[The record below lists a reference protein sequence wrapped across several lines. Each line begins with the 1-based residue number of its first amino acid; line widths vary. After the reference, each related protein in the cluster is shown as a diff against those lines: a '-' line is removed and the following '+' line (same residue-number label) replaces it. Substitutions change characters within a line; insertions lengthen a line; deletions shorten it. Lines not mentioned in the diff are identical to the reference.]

1 MIILSVNAG
10 SSSLKFTGF
19 KMPSEEVIVSGLFE
33 RIGIA
38 GSCYTIKLNGE
49 KIKKERDLPN
59 HEEAVKIL
67 IDELLLNGVIKSL
80 DEIEGVG
87 HRLVHGGEK
96 YADSVVIDD
105 DVISTVTELIPLA
118 PLHNP
123 ANLIGVETFKK
134 LLPNVKNVA
143 VFDTAFHQSMEK
155 SAYIYPV
162 PYEWYSEYG
171 VRKYGFHGTSHK
183 YINAKI
189 SEVLK
194 RKDLKV
200 ISCHLGNGGSITAI
214 DSGKVVDTTMG
225 FTPNAGLVMGT
236 RAGDIDASMIP
247 YVISKSKKSLDE
259 VMNDLNKKSGL
270 LGISGVSS
278 DSRDIES
285 GVNEGDVRCVLAEEI
300 YENKIVSYI
309 ASYYCLLGGA
319 DVICFAGGVGENGI
333 TARKNIISK
342 LAPLGVKL
350 DEEANNVRGV
360 VTKISSD
367 DSSVL
372 CYLIPT
378 DEELMIARDTY
389 NLICGN
395 K

>member
-1 MIILSVNAG
+1 MIILSVNAE

-19 KMPSEEVIVSGLFE
+19 KMPEEEVIVSGLFE

-96 YADSVVIDD
+96 YANSVIIDD

-134 LLPNVKNVA
+134 LLPNVLNVA
-143 VFDTAFHQSMEK
+143 VFDTAFHQTMDK

-183 YINAKI
+183 YINDKI
-189 SEVLK
+189 SEILN
-194 RKDLKV
+194 RRDLKV

-214 DSGKVVDTTMG
+214 DSGRVVDTTMG

-236 RAGDIDASMIP
+236 RSGDIDASFIP

-259 VMNDLNKKSGL
+259 VISDLNKKSGL

-278 DSRDIES
+278 DSRDIEA

-333 TARKNIISK
+333 TVRRNIINK

-350 DEEANNVRGV
+350 DADANNVRGV

-367 DSSVL
+367 ESKVL

-389 NLICGN
+389 NLICG

>member
-19 KMPSEEVIVSGLFE
+19 KMPEEEVIVSGLFE

-96 YADSVVIDD
+96 YANSVIIDD

-134 LLPNVKNVA
+134 LLPNVLNVA
-143 VFDTAFHQSMEK
+143 VFDTAFHQTMDK

-183 YINAKI
+183 YINDKI
-189 SEVLK
+189 SEILN
-194 RKDLKV
+194 RRDLKV

-214 DSGKVVDTTMG
+214 DSGRVVDTTMG

-236 RAGDIDASMIP
+236 RSGDIDASFIP

-259 VMNDLNKKSGL
+259 VISDLNKKSGL

-278 DSRDIES
+278 DSRDIEA

-333 TARKNIISK
+333 TVRRNIINK

-350 DEEANNVRGV
+350 DADANNVRGV

-367 DSSVL
+367 ESKVL

-389 NLICGN
+389 NLICG

>member
-19 KMPSEEVIVSGLFE
+19 KMPEEEVIVSGLFE

-96 YADSVVIDD
+96 YANSVIIDD

-134 LLPNVKNVA
+134 LLPNVLNVA
-143 VFDTAFHQSMEK
+143 VFDTAFHQTMDK

-183 YINAKI
+183 YINDKI
-189 SEVLK
+189 SEILN
-194 RKDLKV
+194 RRDLKV

-214 DSGKVVDTTMG
+214 DSGRVVDTTMG

-236 RAGDIDASMIP
+236 RSGDIDASFIP

-259 VMNDLNKKSGL
+259 VISDLNKKSGL

-278 DSRDIES
+278 DSRDIEA
-285 GVNEGDVRCVLAEEI
+285 GVNEGNVRCVLAEEI

-333 TARKNIISK
+333 TVRRNIINK

-350 DEEANNVRGV
+350 DADANNVRGV

-367 DSSVL
+367 ESKVL

-389 NLICGN
+389 NLICG

>member
-19 KMPSEEVIVSGLFE
+19 KMPEEEVIVSGLFE

-49 KIKKERDLPN
+49 KIKKERDLSN

-96 YADSVVIDD
+96 YANSVIIDD

-134 LLPNVKNVA
+134 LLPNVLNVA
-143 VFDTAFHQSMEK
+143 VFDTAFHQTMDK

-183 YINAKI
+183 YINDKI
-189 SEVLK
+189 SEILN

-214 DSGKVVDTTMG
+214 DSGRVVDTTMG

-236 RAGDIDASMIP
+236 RSGDIDASFIP

-259 VMNDLNKKSGL
+259 VISDLNKKSGL

-278 DSRDIES
+278 DSRDIEA

-333 TARKNIISK
+333 TVRRNIINK

-350 DEEANNVRGV
+350 DADANNVRGV

-367 DSSVL
+367 ESKVL

-389 NLICGN
+389 NLICG

>member
-19 KMPSEEVIVSGLFE
+19 KMPEEEVIVSGLFE

-96 YADSVVIDD
+96 YANSVIIDD

-134 LLPNVKNVA
+134 LLPNVLNVA
-143 VFDTAFHQSMEK
+143 VFDTAFHQTMDK

-183 YINAKI
+183 YINDKI
-189 SEVLK
+189 SEILN

-214 DSGKVVDTTMG
+214 DSGRVVDTTMG

-236 RAGDIDASMIP
+236 RSGDIDASFIP

-259 VMNDLNKKSGL
+259 VISDLNKKSGL

-278 DSRDIES
+278 DSRDIEA

-333 TARKNIISK
+333 TVRRNIINK

-350 DEEANNVRGV
+350 DDDANNVRGV

-367 DSSVL
+367 ESKVL

-389 NLICGN
+389 NLICG

>member
-19 KMPSEEVIVSGLFE
+19 KMPEEEVIVSGLFE

-96 YADSVVIDD
+96 YANSVIIDD
-105 DVISTVTELIPLA
+105 DVINTVTELIPLA

-134 LLPNVKNVA
+134 LLPNVLNVA
-143 VFDTAFHQSMEK
+143 VFDTAFHQTMDK

-183 YINAKI
+183 YINNKI
-189 SEVLK
+189 SEILN

-214 DSGKVVDTTMG
+214 DSGRVVDTTMG

-236 RAGDIDASMIP
+236 RSGDIDASFIP

-259 VMNDLNKKSGL
+259 VISDLNKKSGL

-278 DSRDIES
+278 DSRDIEA

-333 TARKNIISK
+333 TVRRNIINK

-350 DEEANNVRGV
+350 DADANNVRGV

-367 DSSVL
+367 ESKVL

-389 NLICGN
+389 NLICG

>member
-1 MIILSVNAG
+1 M
-10 SSSLKFTGF
+10 
-19 KMPSEEVIVSGLFE
+19 
-33 RIGIA
+33 
-38 GSCYTIKLNGE
+38 
-49 KIKKERDLPN
+49 
-59 HEEAVKIL
+59 
-67 IDELLLNGVIKSL
+67 
-80 DEIEGVG
+80 
-87 HRLVHGGEK
+87 
-96 YADSVVIDD
+96 
-105 DVISTVTELIPLA
+105 A

-134 LLPNVKNVA
+134 LLPNVLNVA
-143 VFDTAFHQSMEK
+143 VFDTAFHQTMDK

-183 YINAKI
+183 YINDKI
-189 SEVLK
+189 SEILN

-214 DSGKVVDTTMG
+214 DSGRVVDTTMG

-236 RAGDIDASMIP
+236 RSGDIDASFIP

-259 VMNDLNKKSGL
+259 VISDLNKKSGL

-278 DSRDIES
+278 DSRDIEA

-333 TARKNIISK
+333 TVRRNIINK

-350 DEEANNVRGV
+350 DADANNVRGV

-367 DSSVL
+367 ESKVL

-389 NLICGN
+389 NLICG

>member
-19 KMPSEEVIVSGLFE
+19 KMPEEEVIVSGLFE

-96 YADSVVIDD
+96 YANSVIIDD

-134 LLPNVKNVA
+134 LLPNVLNVA
-143 VFDTAFHQSMEK
+143 VFDTAFHQTMDK

-183 YINAKI
+183 YINDKI
-189 SEVLK
+189 SEILN
-194 RKDLKV
+194 RRDLKV

-236 RAGDIDASMIP
+236 RSGDIDASFIP

-259 VMNDLNKKSGL
+259 VISDLNKKSGL

-278 DSRDIES
+278 DSRDIEA

-333 TARKNIISK
+333 TVRRNIINK

-350 DEEANNVRGV
+350 DDDANNVRGV

-367 DSSVL
+367 ESKVL

-389 NLICGN
+389 NLICG

>member
-19 KMPSEEVIVSGLFE
+19 KMPEEEVIVSGLFE

-96 YADSVVIDD
+96 YANSVIIDD
-105 DVISTVTELIPLA
+105 DVISSVTELIPLA

-134 LLPNVKNVA
+134 LLPNVLNVA
-143 VFDTAFHQSMEK
+143 VFDTAFHQTMDK

-183 YINAKI
+183 YINDKI
-189 SEVLK
+189 SEILN

-214 DSGKVVDTTMG
+214 DSGRVVDTTMG

-236 RAGDIDASMIP
+236 RSGDIDASFIP

-259 VMNDLNKKSGL
+259 VISDLNKKSGL

-278 DSRDIES
+278 DSRDIEA

-333 TARKNIISK
+333 TVRRNIINK

-350 DEEANNVRGV
+350 DADANNVRGV

-367 DSSVL
+367 ESKVL

-389 NLICGN
+389 NLICG

>member
-19 KMPSEEVIVSGLFE
+19 KMPEEEVIVSGLFE

-96 YADSVVIDD
+96 YANSVIIDD
-105 DVISTVTELIPLA
+105 DVINTVTELIPLA

-134 LLPNVKNVA
+134 LLPNVLNVA
-143 VFDTAFHQSMEK
+143 VFDTAFHQTMDK

-183 YINAKI
+183 YINDKI
-189 SEVLK
+189 SEILN

-214 DSGKVVDTTMG
+214 DSGRVVDTTMG

-236 RAGDIDASMIP
+236 RSGDIDASFIP

-259 VMNDLNKKSGL
+259 VISDLNKKSGL

-278 DSRDIES
+278 DSRDIEA

-333 TARKNIISK
+333 TVRRNIINK

-350 DEEANNVRGV
+350 DADANNVRGV

-367 DSSVL
+367 ESKVL

-389 NLICGN
+389 NLICG

>member
-19 KMPSEEVIVSGLFE
+19 KMPEEEVIVSGLFE

-96 YADSVVIDD
+96 YANSVIIDD

-134 LLPNVKNVA
+134 LLPNVLNVA
-143 VFDTAFHQSMEK
+143 VFDTAFHQTMDK

-183 YINAKI
+183 YINDKI
-189 SEVLK
+189 SEILN

-214 DSGKVVDTTMG
+214 DSGRVVDTTMG

-236 RAGDIDASMIP
+236 RSGDIDASFIP

-259 VMNDLNKKSGL
+259 VISDLNKKSGL

-278 DSRDIES
+278 DSRDIET

-333 TARKNIISK
+333 TVRRNIINK

-350 DEEANNVRGV
+350 DADANNVRGV

-367 DSSVL
+367 ESEIL

-389 NLICGN
+389 NLICG

>member
-19 KMPSEEVIVSGLFE
+19 KMPEEEVIVSGLFE

-96 YADSVVIDD
+96 YANSVIIDD

-134 LLPNVKNVA
+134 LLPNVLNVA
-143 VFDTAFHQSMEK
+143 VFDTAFHQTMDK

-183 YINAKI
+183 YINDKI
-189 SEVLK
+189 SEILN

-214 DSGKVVDTTMG
+214 DSGRVVDTTMG

-236 RAGDIDASMIP
+236 RSGDIDASFIP

-259 VMNDLNKKSGL
+259 VISDLNKKSGL

-278 DSRDIES
+278 DSRDIEA

-333 TARKNIISK
+333 TVRRNIINK

-350 DEEANNVRGV
+350 DADANNVRGM

-367 DSSVL
+367 ESKVL

-389 NLICGN
+389 NLICG

>member
-19 KMPSEEVIVSGLFE
+19 KMPEEEVIVSGLFE

-96 YADSVVIDD
+96 YANSVIIDD

-134 LLPNVKNVA
+134 LLPNVLNVA
-143 VFDTAFHQSMEK
+143 VFDTAFHQTMDK

-183 YINAKI
+183 YINDKI
-189 SEVLK
+189 SEILN

-214 DSGKVVDTTMG
+214 DSGRVVDTTMG

-236 RAGDIDASMIP
+236 RSGDIDASFIP

-259 VMNDLNKKSGL
+259 VISDLNKKSGL

-278 DSRDIES
+278 DSRDIEA

-333 TARKNIISK
+333 TVRRNIINK

-350 DEEANNVRGV
+350 DADANNVRGV

-367 DSSVL
+367 ESKVL

-389 NLICGN
+389 NLICG

>member
-19 KMPSEEVIVSGLFE
+19 KMPEEEVIVSGLFE

-96 YADSVVIDD
+96 YANSVIIDD

-134 LLPNVKNVA
+134 LLPNVLNVA
-143 VFDTAFHQSMEK
+143 VFDTAFHQTMDK

-183 YINAKI
+183 YINDKI
-189 SEVLK
+189 SEILN

-214 DSGKVVDTTMG
+214 DSGRVVDTTMG

-236 RAGDIDASMIP
+236 RSGDIDASFIP
-247 YVISKSKKSLDE
+247 YVVSKSKKSLDE
-259 VMNDLNKKSGL
+259 VISDLNKKSGL

-278 DSRDIES
+278 DSRDIEA

-333 TARKNIISK
+333 TVRRNIINK

-350 DEEANNVRGV
+350 DADANNVRGV

-367 DSSVL
+367 ESKVL

-389 NLICGN
+389 NLICG

>member
-19 KMPSEEVIVSGLFE
+19 KMPEEEVIVSGLFE

-38 GSCYTIKLNGE
+38 GSCYTIKLNGK

-96 YADSVVIDD
+96 YANSVIIDD

-134 LLPNVKNVA
+134 LLPNVLNVA
-143 VFDTAFHQSMEK
+143 VFDTAFHQTMDK

-183 YINAKI
+183 YINDKI
-189 SEVLK
+189 SEILN

-214 DSGKVVDTTMG
+214 DSGRVVDTTMG

-236 RAGDIDASMIP
+236 RSGDIDASFIP

-259 VMNDLNKKSGL
+259 VISDLNKKSGL

-278 DSRDIES
+278 DSRDIET

-333 TARKNIISK
+333 TVRRNIINK

-350 DEEANNVRGV
+350 DADANNVRGV

-367 DSSVL
+367 ESKVL

-389 NLICGN
+389 NLICG

>member
-19 KMPSEEVIVSGLFE
+19 KMPEEEVIVSGLFE

-96 YADSVVIDD
+96 YANSVIIDD

-134 LLPNVKNVA
+134 LLPNVLNVA
-143 VFDTAFHQSMEK
+143 VFDTAFHQTMDK

-183 YINAKI
+183 YINDKI
-189 SEVLK
+189 SEILN

-214 DSGKVVDTTMG
+214 DSGRVVDTTMG

-236 RAGDIDASMIP
+236 RSGDIDASFIP

-259 VMNDLNKKSGL
+259 VISDLNKKSGL

-278 DSRDIES
+278 DSRDIET

-333 TARKNIISK
+333 TVRRNIINK

-350 DEEANNVRGV
+350 DADANNVRGV

-367 DSSVL
+367 ESKVL

-389 NLICGN
+389 NLICG

>member
-19 KMPSEEVIVSGLFE
+19 KMPEEEVIVSGLFE

-96 YADSVVIDD
+96 YANSVIIDD
-105 DVISTVTELIPLA
+105 DVISTVTELTPLA

-134 LLPNVKNVA
+134 LLPNVLNVA
-143 VFDTAFHQSMEK
+143 VFDTAFHQTMDK

-183 YINAKI
+183 YINDKI
-189 SEVLK
+189 SEILN

-214 DSGKVVDTTMG
+214 DSGRVVDTTMG

-236 RAGDIDASMIP
+236 RSGDIDASFIP

-259 VMNDLNKKSGL
+259 VISDLNKKSGL

-278 DSRDIES
+278 DSRDIEA

-333 TARKNIISK
+333 TVRRNIINK

-350 DEEANNVRGV
+350 DADANNVRGV

-367 DSSVL
+367 ESKVL

-389 NLICGN
+389 NLICG

>member
-19 KMPSEEVIVSGLFE
+19 KMPEEEVIVSGLFE

-96 YADSVVIDD
+96 YANSVIIDD

-134 LLPNVKNVA
+134 LLPNVLNVA
-143 VFDTAFHQSMEK
+143 VFDTAFHQTMDK

-183 YINAKI
+183 YINDKI
-189 SEVLK
+189 SEILN
-194 RKDLKV
+194 RRDLKV

-214 DSGKVVDTTMG
+214 DSGRVVDTTMG

-236 RAGDIDASMIP
+236 RSGDIDASFIP

-259 VMNDLNKKSGL
+259 VISDLNKKSGL

-278 DSRDIES
+278 DSRDIET

-309 ASYYCLLGGA
+309 ASYCCLLGGA
-319 DVICFAGGVGENGI
+319 DVICFAGGVGENAI
-333 TARKNIISK
+333 TERRNIINK

-350 DEEANNVRGV
+350 DADANNVRGV

-367 DSSVL
+367 ESKVL

-389 NLICGN
+389 NLICG

>member
-19 KMPSEEVIVSGLFE
+19 KMPEEEVIVSGLFE

-38 GSCYTIKLNGE
+38 GSCDKIKLNGE

-96 YADSVVIDD
+96 YANSVIIDD

-134 LLPNVKNVA
+134 LLPNVLNVA
-143 VFDTAFHQSMEK
+143 VFDTAFHQTMDK

-183 YINAKI
+183 YINDKI
-189 SEVLK
+189 SEILN

-214 DSGKVVDTTMG
+214 DSGRVVDTTMG

-236 RAGDIDASMIP
+236 RSGDIDASFIP

-259 VMNDLNKKSGL
+259 VISDLNKKSGL

-278 DSRDIES
+278 DSRDIEA

-333 TARKNIISK
+333 TVRRNIINK

-350 DEEANNVRGV
+350 DADANNVRGV

-367 DSSVL
+367 ESKVL

-389 NLICGN
+389 NLICG

>member
-19 KMPSEEVIVSGLFE
+19 KMPEEEVIVSGLFE

-96 YADSVVIDD
+96 YANSVIIDD
-105 DVISTVTELIPLA
+105 DVINTVTELIPLA

-134 LLPNVKNVA
+134 LLPNVLNVA
-143 VFDTAFHQSMEK
+143 VFDTAFHQTMDK

-183 YINAKI
+183 YINDKI
-189 SEVLK
+189 SEILN

-236 RAGDIDASMIP
+236 RSGDIDASFIP

-259 VMNDLNKKSGL
+259 VISDLNKKSGL

-278 DSRDIES
+278 DSRDIET

-333 TARKNIISK
+333 TVRRNIINK

-350 DEEANNVRGV
+350 DADANNVRGV

-367 DSSVL
+367 ESKVL

-389 NLICGN
+389 NLICG

>member
-19 KMPSEEVIVSGLFE
+19 KMPEEEVIVSGLFE

-96 YADSVVIDD
+96 YANSVIIDD

-134 LLPNVKNVA
+134 LLPNVLNVA
-143 VFDTAFHQSMEK
+143 VFDTAFHQTMDK

-183 YINAKI
+183 YINDKI
-189 SEVLK
+189 SEILN

-214 DSGKVVDTTMG
+214 DSGRVVDTTMG

-236 RAGDIDASMIP
+236 RSGDIDASFIP

-259 VMNDLNKKSGL
+259 VISDLNKKSGL

-278 DSRDIES
+278 DSRDIET

-333 TARKNIISK
+333 TVRRNIINK

-350 DEEANNVRGV
+350 DDDANNVRGV

-367 DSSVL
+367 ESKVL

-389 NLICGN
+389 NLICG

>member
-1 MIILSVNAG
+1 MNVLVINCG

-19 KMPSEEVIVSGLFE
+19 KMPEEEVIVSGLFE

-96 YADSVVIDD
+96 YANSVIIDD

-134 LLPNVKNVA
+134 LLPNVLNVA
-143 VFDTAFHQSMEK
+143 VFDTAFHQTMDK

-183 YINAKI
+183 YINDKI
-189 SEVLK
+189 SEILN

-214 DSGKVVDTTMG
+214 DSGRVVDTTMG

-236 RAGDIDASMIP
+236 RSGDIDASFIP

-259 VMNDLNKKSGL
+259 VISDLNKKSGL

-278 DSRDIES
+278 DSRDIEA

-333 TARKNIISK
+333 TVRRNIINK

-350 DEEANNVRGV
+350 DADANNVRGV

-367 DSSVL
+367 ESKVL

-389 NLICGN
+389 NLICG

>member
-19 KMPSEEVIVSGLFE
+19 KMPEEEVIVSGLFE

-96 YADSVVIDD
+96 YANSVIIDD

-134 LLPNVKNVA
+134 LLPNVLNVA
-143 VFDTAFHQSMEK
+143 VFDTAFHQTMDK

-183 YINAKI
+183 YINDKI
-189 SEVLK
+189 SEILN
-194 RKDLKV
+194 RRDLKV

-214 DSGKVVDTTMG
+214 DSGRVVDTTMG

-236 RAGDIDASMIP
+236 RSGDIDASFIP

-259 VMNDLNKKSGL
+259 VISDLNKKSGL

-278 DSRDIES
+278 DSRDIEA

-333 TARKNIISK
+333 TVRRNIINK

-350 DEEANNVRGV
+350 DDDANNVRGV

-367 DSSVL
+367 ESKVL

-389 NLICGN
+389 NLICG

>member
-19 KMPSEEVIVSGLFE
+19 KMPEEEVIVSGLFE

-96 YADSVVIDD
+96 YANSLIIDD

-134 LLPNVKNVA
+134 LLPNVLNVA
-143 VFDTAFHQSMEK
+143 VFDTAFHQTMDK

-183 YINAKI
+183 YINDKI
-189 SEVLK
+189 SEILN
-194 RKDLKV
+194 RRDLKV

-214 DSGKVVDTTMG
+214 DSGRVVDTTMG

-236 RAGDIDASMIP
+236 RSGDIDASFIP

-259 VMNDLNKKSGL
+259 VISEIKKKSGL

-278 DSRDIES
+278 DSRDIEA

-333 TARKNIISK
+333 TVRRNIINK

-350 DEEANNVRGV
+350 DDDANNVRGV

-367 DSSVL
+367 ESKVL

-389 NLICGN
+389 NLICG

>member
-19 KMPSEEVIVSGLFE
+19 KMPEEEVIVSGLFE

-96 YADSVVIDD
+96 YANSVIIDD
-105 DVISTVTELIPLA
+105 DVINTVTELIPLA

-134 LLPNVKNVA
+134 LLPNVLNVA
-143 VFDTAFHQSMEK
+143 VFDTAFHQTMDK

-183 YINAKI
+183 YINDKI
-189 SEVLK
+189 SEILN
-194 RKDLKV
+194 RRDLKV

-214 DSGKVVDTTMG
+214 DSGRVVDTTMG

-236 RAGDIDASMIP
+236 RSGDIDASFIP

-259 VMNDLNKKSGL
+259 VISDLNKKSGL

-278 DSRDIES
+278 DSRDIEA

-333 TARKNIISK
+333 TVRRNIINK

-350 DEEANNVRGV
+350 DADANNVRGV

-367 DSSVL
+367 ESKVL

-389 NLICGN
+389 NLICG

>member
-350 DEEANNVRGV
+350 DEDANNVRGV

-389 NLICGN
+389 NLICG

>member
-19 KMPSEEVIVSGLFE
+19 KMPEEEVIVSGLFE

-96 YADSVVIDD
+96 YANSVIIDD

-134 LLPNVKNVA
+134 LLPNVLNVA
-143 VFDTAFHQSMEK
+143 VFDTAFHQTMDK

-183 YINAKI
+183 YINDKI
-189 SEVLK
+189 SEILN

-214 DSGKVVDTTMG
+214 DSGRVVDTTMG

-236 RAGDIDASMIP
+236 RSGDIDASFIP

-259 VMNDLNKKSGL
+259 VISDLNKKSGL

-278 DSRDIES
+278 DSRDIEA

-333 TARKNIISK
+333 TVRRNIINK

-350 DEEANNVRGV
+350 DADANNVRGA

-367 DSSVL
+367 ESKIL

-389 NLICGN
+389 NLICG

>member
-19 KMPSEEVIVSGLFE
+19 KMPEEEVIVSGLFE

-96 YADSVVIDD
+96 YANSVIIDD

-134 LLPNVKNVA
+134 LLPNVLNVA
-143 VFDTAFHQSMEK
+143 VFDTAFHQTMDK

-183 YINAKI
+183 YINDKI
-189 SEVLK
+189 SEILN
-194 RKDLKV
+194 RRDLKV

-214 DSGKVVDTTMG
+214 DSGRVVDTTMG

-236 RAGDIDASMIP
+236 RSGDIDASFIP

-259 VMNDLNKKSGL
+259 VISDLNKKSGL

-278 DSRDIES
+278 DSRDIEA

-333 TARKNIISK
+333 TVRRNIINK

-350 DEEANNVRGV
+350 DADANNVRGV

-367 DSSVL
+367 ESKIL

-389 NLICGN
+389 NLICG

>member
-19 KMPSEEVIVSGLFE
+19 KMPEEEVIVSGLFE

-96 YADSVVIDD
+96 YANSVIIDD

-134 LLPNVKNVA
+134 LLPNVLNVA
-143 VFDTAFHQSMEK
+143 VFDTAFHQTMDK

-183 YINAKI
+183 YINDKI
-189 SEVLK
+189 SEILN

-214 DSGKVVDTTMG
+214 DSGRVVDTTMG

-236 RAGDIDASMIP
+236 RSGDIDASFIP

-259 VMNDLNKKSGL
+259 VISNLNKKSGL

-278 DSRDIES
+278 DSRDIEA

-333 TARKNIISK
+333 TVRRNIINK

-350 DEEANNVRGV
+350 DADANNVRGV

-367 DSSVL
+367 ESKVL

-389 NLICGN
+389 NLICG

>member
-19 KMPSEEVIVSGLFE
+19 KMPEEEVIVSGLFE

-96 YADSVVIDD
+96 YANSVIIDD

-134 LLPNVKNVA
+134 LLPNVLNVA
-143 VFDTAFHQSMEK
+143 VFDTAFHQTMDK

-183 YINAKI
+183 YINDKI
-189 SEVLK
+189 SEILN

-214 DSGKVVDTTMG
+214 DSGRVVDTTMG

-236 RAGDIDASMIP
+236 RSGDIDASFIP
-247 YVISKSKKSLDE
+247 YVVSKSKKSLDE
-259 VMNDLNKKSGL
+259 VISDLNKKSGL

-278 DSRDIES
+278 DSRDIEA

-333 TARKNIISK
+333 TVRRNIINK

-350 DEEANNVRGV
+350 DDDANNVRGV

-367 DSSVL
+367 ESKVL

-389 NLICGN
+389 NLICG

>member
-19 KMPSEEVIVSGLFE
+19 KMPEEEVIVSGLFE

-96 YADSVVIDD
+96 YANSVIIDD

-134 LLPNVKNVA
+134 LLPNVLNVA
-143 VFDTAFHQSMEK
+143 VFDTAFHQTMDK

-183 YINAKI
+183 YINDKI
-189 SEVLK
+189 SEILN
-194 RKDLKV
+194 RRDLKV

-214 DSGKVVDTTMG
+214 DSGRVVDTTMG

-236 RAGDIDASMIP
+236 RSGDIDASFIP

-259 VMNDLNKKSGL
+259 VISDLNKKSGL

-278 DSRDIES
+278 DSRDIET

-333 TARKNIISK
+333 TVRRNIINK

-350 DEEANNVRGV
+350 DDDANNVRGV

-367 DSSVL
+367 ESKVL

-389 NLICGN
+389 NLICG

>member
-389 NLICGN
+389 NLICG

>member
-1 MIILSVNAG
+1 M
-10 SSSLKFTGF
+10 
-19 KMPSEEVIVSGLFE
+19 
-33 RIGIA
+33 
-38 GSCYTIKLNGE
+38 
-49 KIKKERDLPN
+49 
-59 HEEAVKIL
+59 

-96 YADSVVIDD
+96 YANSVIIDD

-134 LLPNVKNVA
+134 LLPNVLNVA
-143 VFDTAFHQSMEK
+143 VFDTAFHQTMDK

-183 YINAKI
+183 YINDKI
-189 SEVLK
+189 SEILN
-194 RKDLKV
+194 RRDLKV

-214 DSGKVVDTTMG
+214 DSGRVVDTTMG

-236 RAGDIDASMIP
+236 RSGDIDASFIP

-259 VMNDLNKKSGL
+259 VISDLNKKSGL

-278 DSRDIES
+278 DSRDIEA

-333 TARKNIISK
+333 TVRRNIINK

-350 DEEANNVRGV
+350 DADANNVRGV

-367 DSSVL
+367 ESKVL

-389 NLICGN
+389 NLICG

>member
-19 KMPSEEVIVSGLFE
+19 KMPEEEVIVSGLFE

-96 YADSVVIDD
+96 YANSVIIDD

-134 LLPNVKNVA
+134 LLPNVLNVA
-143 VFDTAFHQSMEK
+143 VFDTAFHQTMDK

-183 YINAKI
+183 YINDKI
-189 SEVLK
+189 SEILN

-214 DSGKVVDTTMG
+214 DSGRVVDTTMG

-236 RAGDIDASMIP
+236 RSGDIDASFIP

-259 VMNDLNKKSGL
+259 VISDLNKKSGL

-278 DSRDIES
+278 DSRDIEA

-333 TARKNIISK
+333 TVRRNIINK

-350 DEEANNVRGV
+350 DADANNVRGV

-367 DSSVL
+367 ESKIL

-378 DEELMIARDTY
+378 DEELMIARDTF
-389 NLICGN
+389 NLI
-395 K
+395 

>member
-38 GSCYTIKLNGE
+38 GGCYTIKLNGE
-49 KIKKERDLPN
+49 KIKKEHDLPN
-59 HEEAVKIL
+59 HEEAVRIL
-67 IDELLLNGVIKSL
+67 IDELLSNGVVKSL

-96 YADSVVIDD
+96 YADSVLIDD
-105 DVISTVTELIPLA
+105 DVIKTVTELIPLA

-123 ANLIGVETFKK
+123 CNLIGVETFRK
-134 LLPNVKNVA
+134 LLPNVKNVG
-143 VFDTAFHQSMEK
+143 VFDTAFHQSMDK

-162 PYEWYSEYG
+162 PYEWYTNYG

-189 SEVLK
+189 SEILG
-194 RKDLKV
+194 RNDLKV

-214 DSGKVVDTTMG
+214 DGGKVVDTTMG
-225 FTPNAGLVMGT
+225 FTPNAGLVMGS
-236 RAGDIDASMIP
+236 RSGDIDTTMIP
-247 YVISKSKKSLDE
+247 YVMSKCNSSLDD
-259 VMNDLNKKSGL
+259 VINDLNKKSGL

-285 GVNEGDVRCVLAEEI
+285 GIRNGDERCMLAQEI
-300 YENKIVSYI
+300 YERRIVSYI
-309 ASYYCLLGGA
+309 ASYYVLLGGA

-333 TARKNIISK
+333 DTRRSIISK
-342 LAPLGVKL
+342 LAVLGIKV
-350 DEEANNVRGV
+350 DEEANNVRGEV
-360 VTKISSD
+360 RKISSD
-367 DSSVL
+367 DSSVM

-378 DEELMIARDTY
+378 DEEVMIARDTY
-389 NLICGN
+389 NIITG

>member
-19 KMPSEEVIVSGLFE
+19 KMPEEEVIVSGLFE

-96 YADSVVIDD
+96 YANSVIIDD

-134 LLPNVKNVA
+134 LLPNVLNVA
-143 VFDTAFHQSMEK
+143 VFDTAFHQTMDK

-183 YINAKI
+183 YINDKI
-189 SEVLK
+189 SEILN
-194 RKDLKV
+194 RRDLKV

-214 DSGKVVDTTMG
+214 DSGRVVDTTMG

-236 RAGDIDASMIP
+236 RSGDIDASFIP

-259 VMNDLNKKSGL
+259 VISDLNKKSGL

-278 DSRDIES
+278 DSRDIEA

-309 ASYYCLLGGA
+309 TSYYCLLGGA

-333 TARKNIISK
+333 TVRRNIINK

-350 DEEANNVRGV
+350 DADANNVRGV

-367 DSSVL
+367 ESKVL

-389 NLICGN
+389 NLICG

>member
-19 KMPSEEVIVSGLFE
+19 KMPEEEVIVSGLFE

-96 YADSVVIDD
+96 YANSVIIDD

-134 LLPNVKNVA
+134 LLPNVLNVA
-143 VFDTAFHQSMEK
+143 VFDTAFHQTMDK

-183 YINAKI
+183 YINDKI
-189 SEVLK
+189 SEILN

-214 DSGKVVDTTMG
+214 DSGRVVDTTMG

-236 RAGDIDASMIP
+236 RSGDIDASFIP

-259 VMNDLNKKSGL
+259 VISDLNKKSGL

-278 DSRDIES
+278 DSRDIED

-333 TARKNIISK
+333 TVRRNIINK

-350 DEEANNVRGV
+350 DDDANNVRGV

-367 DSSVL
+367 ESKVL

-389 NLICGN
+389 NLICG

>member
-19 KMPSEEVIVSGLFE
+19 KMPEEEVIVSGLFE

-96 YADSVVIDD
+96 YANSVIIDD
-105 DVISTVTELIPLA
+105 DVINTVTELIPLA

-134 LLPNVKNVA
+134 LLPNVLNVA
-143 VFDTAFHQSMEK
+143 VFDTAFHQTMDK

-183 YINAKI
+183 YINDKI
-189 SEVLK
+189 SEILN

-214 DSGKVVDTTMG
+214 DSGRVVDTTMG

-236 RAGDIDASMIP
+236 RSGDIDASFIP

-259 VMNDLNKKSGL
+259 VISDLNKKSGL

-278 DSRDIES
+278 DSRDIEA

-333 TARKNIISK
+333 TVRRNIVNK

-350 DEEANNVRGV
+350 DADANNVRGV

-367 DSSVL
+367 ESKVL

-389 NLICGN
+389 NLICG